1 MADKRW
7 DGSSQVDLTVRKRW
21 DGSAWV
27 DLTTHKR
34 WDGAAWQDITL
45 SGGGGSGL
53 SAIASP
59 GSATGAVTNS
69 SLFTVV
75 TSNSVTVTA
84 TGGTAPYTYAWTR
97 VSGDSAPTPSSYTAA
112 GVYWSASV
120 GRDQERTAT
129 WRCTVTDAALDTA
142 TVDVGVTLIHN
153 SDL

>member
-1 MADKRW
+1 MT
-7 DGSSQVDLTVRKRW
+7 L
-21 DGSAWV
+21 
-27 DLTTHKR
+27 KR
-34 WDGAAWQDITL
+34 WDGAAYVDLTTLKRWDGASWVDITL
-45 SGGGGSGL
+45 LKRWDGASWVDITLPGGGGGGL
-53 SAIASP
+53 SATASP